1 MLNTRSRD
9 PTVGGWVS
17 TERAVELEKMS
28 IRTGSLTRELLAED
42 PELVALLL
50 EDYQDAKR
58 REHCSR
64 ADFAAGWLALA
75 KRMKLSETLRARRRE
90 MLEQVA

>member
-1 MLNTRSRD
+1 LSLGEVVSEDTR
-9 PTVGGWVS
+9 V
-17 TERAVELEKMS
+17 

-50 EDYQDAKR
+50 DDYQHGGR

-75 KRMKLSETLRARRRE
+75 KRMQLGAKLKADRKAVRSA
-90 MLEQVA
+90 A